1 MLYGFINMLLHP
13 DTLPYANF
21 ENIHNIYIRP
31 LFVDYLFQ
39 LHRPHQDFITASY
52 CHYNHYC
59 HFGIIISVYFSY
71 RAVQNNY
78 NQLVTFLESFQAIT
92 LVLYF
97 GITIGYLD

>member
-52 CHYNHYC
+52 CHY
-59 HFGIIISVYFSY
+59 GIISQYIS
-71 RAVQNNY
+71 ATE
-78 NQLVTFLESFQAIT
+78 QLR
-92 LVLYF
+92 
-97 GITIGYLD
+97 ITITS